1 MKRVICLFV
10 LIVSMSFASG
20 VKPVDNE
27 LYKNECASCHFAY
40 QPGLLPARSW
50 VKIMGNLQ
58 NHFKTDASLDKKDVE
73 TLTQYLVKNSSDHA
87 MNYKRSRKITN
98 SISKNE
104 TPMRITKVAYFERKH
119 RELSRRMIDQK
130 EVKSISNCTAC
141 HKTADK
147 GVYSERYINVPN
159 YGRVDD

>member
-1 MKRVICLFV
+1 
-10 LIVSMSFASG
+10 MSFASG

>member
-1 MKRVICLFV
+1 MKKVISSIV
-10 LIVSMSFASG
+10 LIVSMSYASG
-20 VKPVDNE
+20 VKPVDNQ
-27 LYKNECASCHFAY
+27 LYTNECASCHFAF

-58 NHFKTDASLDKKDVE
+58 NHFKSDASLDKKGVE

-87 MNYKRSRKITN
+87 MNYKRSRRMTN
-98 SISKNE
+98 SISSNS
-104 TPMRITKVAYFERKH
+104 TPMRITRVAYFERKH
-119 RELSRRMIDQK
+119 RGLSRDMIKQN

-141 HKTADK
+141 HRTAEK
-147 GVYSERYINVPN
+147 GIYSERYINVPN